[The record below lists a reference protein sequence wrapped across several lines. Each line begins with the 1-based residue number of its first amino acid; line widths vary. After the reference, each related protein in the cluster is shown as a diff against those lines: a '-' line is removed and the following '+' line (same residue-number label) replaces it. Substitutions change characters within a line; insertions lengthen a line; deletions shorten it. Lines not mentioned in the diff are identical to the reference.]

1 MKSSKEDLELVRLYL
16 DSQASTDD
24 IQLLEQKMQ
33 KDNQLRKDFLAY
45 ARLDAAL
52 PYSITPTKKEKK
64 EASLISNWPI
74 WTSIAAILIFLFA
87 LNFKSVKSVSEG
99 PLKKAIAHFEQLD
112 NCCLL
117 YTSPSPRDRG

>member
-52 PYSITPTKKEKK
+52 PYSITPAKKE
-64 EASLISNWPI
+64 
-74 WTSIAAILIFLFA
+74 T
-87 LNFKSVKSVSEG
+87 
-99 PLKKAIAHFEQLD
+99 
-112 NCCLL
+112 
-117 YTSPSPRDRG
+117 